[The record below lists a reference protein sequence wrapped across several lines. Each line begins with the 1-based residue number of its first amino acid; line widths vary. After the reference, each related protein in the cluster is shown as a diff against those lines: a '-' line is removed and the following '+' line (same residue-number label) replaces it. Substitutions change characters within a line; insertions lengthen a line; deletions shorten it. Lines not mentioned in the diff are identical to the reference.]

1 MKSLQKVSILS
12 KINVEK
18 LKIKVMLEKLKQRWG
33 VQSGWQVLMILLVF
47 AITGTSVMYLKK
59 FLFGWIGIDDA
70 TPLYIRILLSVVVIF
85 PLYQVLLLTYGWLF
99 GQFSFF
105 WKFEK
110 KMLQRLRLMPK
121 TQ

>member
-1 MKSLQKVSILS
+1 
-12 KINVEK
+12 
-18 LKIKVMLEKLKQRWG
+18 
-33 VQSGWQVLMILLVF
+33 VQSGWQVWMILLVF
-47 AITGTSVMYLKK
+47 ALTGTSVMYLKK

-70 TPLYIRILLSVVVIF
+70 TPLYIRILLSVLVIF
-85 PLYQVLLLTYGWLF
+85 PLYQVLLLMYGWLL

>member
-1 MKSLQKVSILS
+1 
-12 KINVEK
+12 
-18 LKIKVMLEKLKQRWG
+18 MLEKLKQRWE
-33 VQSGWQVLMILLVF
+33 VQSGWQVWMILLVF
-47 AITGTSVMYLKK
+47 ALTGTSVMYLKK

-70 TPLYIRILLSVVVIF
+70 TPLYIRILLSVLVIF
-85 PLYQVLLLTYGWLF
+85 PLYQVLLLMYGWLL